1 MQNVS
6 GATGAFV
13 GGVNNNIVTT
23 DPGLLPLAFYGGDF
37 ETHAAEA
44 DSPAIDAG
52 LNPNNETRDGRGASF
67 YVRSFGS
74 GPDIGAFERQTRGY
88 FVDVDTD
95 VNAGVLDPGELS
107 LREALREANA
117 NPGRDAITFD
127 ESITQISQSASAG
140 GQWMI
145 SDALT
150 LTGTGADRLDIS
162 GSFVSR
168 VFNIDDGDGAN
179 EIDVSISDVTIKFGS
194 VSGGANGGG
203 ILSRENVTLT
213 RVEVDD
219 NRVFGT
225 GSVGGG
231 IHIFG
236 NGSLTM
242 IDSAVTRNSS
252 DGTSG
257 GINIASTGG
266 ATITGSTISGNRTE
280 GNAGGIGVFVGNVTI
295 RNSTIANN
303 RADDR
308 NMGGGVGGGLYVII
322 PPTQG
327 SVTLKSSLFAGNVIG
342 FFSTGTRDD
351 IRNLAGLDT
360 AASRNNLVETTGV
373 SAGGL
378 TNGVNSNLVGAAAM
392 LLPLNDYGGP
402 VRTHGIVEGSPAI
415 DAGSGGGA
423 TDIRGGVF
431 QRSVGAGPDIGAL
444 EFQVFNF
451 TVDNAGD
458 VSDGDL
464 SAGQVTLREALEI
477 VGPNPG
483 AETIRFSEA
492 LAGQTILLT
501 GTQLDVGP
509 ETTIEGRGADRLTI
523 DAQGLS
529 RVLFASSF
537 GFDTDL
543 GDTVIRGLSITGGR
557 VENSDGGGIRSEADG
572 LLLDGV
578 HVFGNRLVDDGAS
591 FDDGG
596 AGLHSTGARTVIRDS
611 TFSDNEGDGYG
622 GAAFI
627 GGDSLE
633 VTNSTFSNN
642 RTDTEG
648 GAFYLGRTFNSASI
662 RNSTFFRNQAD
673 ADNDGGELG
682 GAIYS
687 ALGATDAL
695 TLVSVLFASD
705 TAAGVPNTLQ
715 FNDPTFVNFA
725 DSTNNLF
732 SNAGSSATLV
742 SGTNGNLISV
752 NPQVGPLA
760 DNGGATPTHR
770 PLPGSPA
777 INNGANPDALSADQR
792 GLARVADGAPDIGAF
807 EYRRPI
813 IGDFDLVSN
822 LPAGEPAG
830 TFKPLRGVLL
840 RTEVSP
846 EDGDVDRVEFYV
858 DFNGSGTLEANELIG
873 SDSTPNANGEYAFTF
888 FPADSFP
895 RGVPLSFETVVV
907 DTAEAEIASAQG
919 RLTLLVGRPEIESA
933 DISRSAFTQG
943 DGAITLVA
951 DLDETKSREGEAL
964 FYHDADGDGMRD
976 TSRDRLLGDAGPGD
990 DFRYTLTP
998 EQTAARNIGE
1008 NTFFIVATDLRGNDA
1023 EPVTTTASVEY
1034 SLRAGDDNVVRGV
1047 ADNAD
1052 NHRLVTVNEAGDVLV
1067 FEQEGWNAVNLSNA
1081 LYAPRAIGDALTWVD
1096 PKDNA
1101 VYAAY
1106 PSSEGLIL
1114 LSRAGDGSWSFRNLN
1129 TELGLGSSEV
1139 VDQITQF
1146 DSAEATGR
1154 VVVIAGKPADGN
1166 VLVFRQTG
1174 GVNANGF
1181 QYTLIDLSDEAARGG
1196 FTLPRFTELIS
1207 YRPAWDAWH
1216 LAGLDENG
1224 EIVSIWQPP
1233 GSTSWRFDNLSTIT
1247 GAQPLAGGLSVI
1259 LTSWNGITLTGLD
1272 ANGSVISTWW
1282 VPQFGGDWRRSDLTE
1297 AFDGPQLSNAALTS
1311 FYTSWNAQNY
1321 AGVNEQ
1327 GEIVVYWWVPQFGGQ
1342 WRISTLTEAADDS
1355 TRITSALNAHA
1366 SSASTLNVFGA
1377 AADGSVVRASWQPGD
1392 GQWGLENLTEVADRV

>member
-1 MQNVS
+1 MPRTFSASLRSLRSEAPGWLHRLWAASGMARSRRLQRPAADLFEALEERRLLATFTVDSLADTIDGNDGVTTLREAIIESNASVETDLIRFDAALAGGTLSMTMGQFDITRAVRIEGLDAGLLTIDAQGGSRVFDVNLTDGGEVTLSKMTITGGSLSGNNAGAGAAIFNAGTLALRDMVVRDNTISGGSFGFGGGVFAGS
-6 GATGAFV
+6 GATLTIFNSLITDNTANWG
-13 GGVNNNIVTT
+13 GGVFIESSATATLDGVTISGNTVNSDGGGLLAQSAVVNVLVRGSTITNNSTSSASRSGGLIGEGTDNVVLISTIVAGNTNANGPADITNTGVDIDASSNNLIGVAAEAFTDGLNGNIVTA

-37 ETHAAEA
+37 ETHALEA

-52 LNPNNETRDGRGASF
+52 LNPNNETRDGRGSSF
-67 YVRSFGS
+67 YIRSFGS

-95 VNAGVLDPGELS
+95 VNDGVLDPGELS

-140 GQWMI
+140 GQWVI

-257 GINIASTGG
+257 GINIASAGG

-280 GNAGGIGVFVGNVTI
+280 GNAGGIGVFVGDVTI

-308 NMGGGVGGGLYVII
+308 NTGGGVGGGLYVII

-327 SVTLKSSLFAGNVIG
+327 SVTLESSLFAGNVIG

-373 SAGGL
+373 NAGGL
-378 TNGVNSNLVGAAAM
+378 TNGVDGNIVGADAM

-464 SAGQVTLREALEI
+464 SPGQLTLREALEI

-501 GTQLDVGP
+501 GTQLEVGP
-509 ETTIEGRGADRLTI
+509 ETTIEGLGADRLTI

-529 RVLFASSF
+529 RVLFATSF
-537 GFDTDL
+537 GSGDL
-543 GDTVIRGLSITGGR
+543 GDTIIRGLSITGGR
-557 VENSDGGGIRSEADG
+557 VENNDGAGIRSQADG
-572 LLLDGV
+572 LVLDGV
-578 HVFGNRLVDDGAS
+578 HVFGNRLVDDVGS
-591 FDDGG
+591 FEDGG
-596 AGLHSTGARTVIRDS
+596 AGLHSTGNRTVIRNS

-627 GGDSLE
+627 GSDTLE

-642 RTDTEG
+642 RTDAEG
-648 GAFYLGRTFNSASI
+648 GAFYFGRNLNSASI

-687 ALGATDAL
+687 ALGGTDVL

-725 DSTNNLF
+725 QSTNNLF

-742 SGTNGNLISV
+742 NGTNGNLISV
-752 NPQVGPLA
+752 NPRVGPLA

-840 RTEVSP
+840 RT
-846 EDGDVDRVEFYV
+846 
-858 DFNGSGTLEANELIG
+858 
-873 SDSTPNANGEYAFTF
+873 
-888 FPADSFP
+888 
-895 RGVPLSFETVVV
+895 
-907 DTAEAEIASAQG
+907 
-919 RLTLLVGRPEIESA
+919 
-933 DISRSAFTQG
+933 
-943 DGAITLVA
+943 
-951 DLDETKSREGEAL
+951 
-964 FYHDADGDGMRD
+964 
-976 TSRDRLLGDAGPGD
+976 
-990 DFRYTLTP
+990 
-998 EQTAARNIGE
+998 
-1008 NTFFIVATDLRGNDA
+1008 
-1023 EPVTTTASVEY
+1023 
-1034 SLRAGDDNVVRGV
+1034 
-1047 ADNAD
+1047 
-1052 NHRLVTVNEAGDVLV
+1052 
-1067 FEQEGWNAVNLSNA
+1067 
-1081 LYAPRAIGDALTWVD
+1081 
-1096 PKDNA
+1096 
-1101 VYAAY
+1101 
-1106 PSSEGLIL
+1106 
-1114 LSRAGDGSWSFRNLN
+1114 
-1129 TELGLGSSEV
+1129 
-1139 VDQITQF
+1139 
-1146 DSAEATGR
+1146 
-1154 VVVIAGKPADGN
+1154 
-1166 VLVFRQTG
+1166 
-1174 GVNANGF
+1174 
-1181 QYTLIDLSDEAARGG
+1181 
-1196 FTLPRFTELIS
+1196 
-1207 YRPAWDAWH
+1207 
-1216 LAGLDENG
+1216 
-1224 EIVSIWQPP
+1224 
-1233 GSTSWRFDNLSTIT
+1233 
-1247 GAQPLAGGLSVI
+1247 
-1259 LTSWNGITLTGLD
+1259 
-1272 ANGSVISTWW
+1272 
-1282 VPQFGGDWRRSDLTE
+1282 
-1297 AFDGPQLSNAALTS
+1297 
-1311 FYTSWNAQNY
+1311 
-1321 AGVNEQ
+1321 
-1327 GEIVVYWWVPQFGGQ
+1327 
-1342 WRISTLTEAADDS
+1342 
-1355 TRITSALNAHA
+1355 
-1366 SSASTLNVFGA
+1366 
-1377 AADGSVVRASWQPGD
+1377 
-1392 GQWGLENLTEVADRV
+1392 